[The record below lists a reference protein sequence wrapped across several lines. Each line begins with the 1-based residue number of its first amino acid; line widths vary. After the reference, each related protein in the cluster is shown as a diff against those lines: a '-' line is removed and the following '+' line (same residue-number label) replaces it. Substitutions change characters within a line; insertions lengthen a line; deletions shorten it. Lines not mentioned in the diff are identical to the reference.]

1 MKVNSNMT
9 SFFHFVNKRAIYLDG
24 KISLAHL
31 NQVIKSQ
38 NKIIYTDVSD
48 LNIFFYWSPTG
59 LQLNIGFYI
68 KINLIFFLK
77 IWNFEHW
84 TQTCIWIIWWKI
96 QAKVKSPVLNYYKH
110 YIQLSDVIN
119 WGLKFFYY
127 IFFL

>member
-68 KINLIFFLK
+68 KINIIFFLK
-77 IWNFEHW
+77 I
-84 TQTCIWIIWWKI
+84 
-96 QAKVKSPVLNYYKH
+96 
-110 YIQLSDVIN
+110 
-119 WGLKFFYY
+119 
-127 IFFL
+127 